1 MTTHNHKTLIVF
13 SFLFL
18 PLSCVK
24 HNSHD
29 KQQEMSLKIN
39 QERNIID
46 SLLRSE
52 DFALEM
58 AQTLDAAYYIGINET
73 PPPFLSK
80 KEETASVEIS
90 KKEEKIAINL
100 AGFYALECG
109 LGALCS
115 QTHQKP
121 TDLLQIIVEN
131 KADSATILL
140 LNRFANATWKAGQPF
155 RGLERIKRPI
165 FKVASLLPK
174 DEIQKDFDQIIAA
187 AGKLLATM
195 QDVRDSSLEDQMK
208 KLRSLLQDE
217 SFAFEM
223 ASYLES
229 TYYTAQDQTHPPFI
243 SPEEE
248 KATITKSAKEQKI
261 ATNLAGFY
269 ALECGLDY
277 LQTTQHKLPSD
288 ILKSIKDG
296 TINQADKQLLCRF
309 ANATWKAG
317 QPFRGL
323 KRITRDTFTPF
334 YFLTEDDIEK
344 DWVQVK
350 AAAIEIVRAFS

>member
-1 MTTHNHKTLIVF
+1 
-13 SFLFL
+13 
-18 PLSCVK
+18 
-24 HNSHD
+24 
-29 KQQEMSLKIN
+29 MSLKIN

-58 AQTLDAAYYIGINET
+58 AQTLDAAYYIGLNET

-80 KEETASVEIS
+80 SEETASVQMS
-90 KKEEKIAINL
+90 QKEEKIAINL

-121 TDLLQIIVEN
+121 TDLLQILVEK
-131 KADSATILL
+131 KAASATMLL

-155 RGLERIKRPI
+155 RDLDRIKRPI
-165 FKVASLLPK
+165 FKAASLLPK
-174 DEIQKDFDQIIAA
+174 DEVQKDYDQIVAA
-187 AGKLLATM
+187 AGKLLASM
-195 QDVRDSSLEDQMK
+195 QEVRGSSLEDQMK
-208 KLRSLLQDE
+208 KIRSLLQDE
-217 SFAFEM
+217 SFAFDI
-223 ASYLES
+223 ASFLDS
-229 TYYTAQDQTHPPFI
+229 TYYTAQKQIPPPFL

-248 KATITKSAKEQKI
+248 KATITKSVKGQKI

-277 LQTTQHKLPSD
+277 LQTTQHKLPSE

-296 TINQADKQLLCRF
+296 TVSQADKQLLCRF

-317 QPFRGL
+317 QPFRSL

-334 YFLTEDDIEK
+334 YFLTEADIEK

-350 AAAIEIVRAFS
+350 AVAGLVLDKL